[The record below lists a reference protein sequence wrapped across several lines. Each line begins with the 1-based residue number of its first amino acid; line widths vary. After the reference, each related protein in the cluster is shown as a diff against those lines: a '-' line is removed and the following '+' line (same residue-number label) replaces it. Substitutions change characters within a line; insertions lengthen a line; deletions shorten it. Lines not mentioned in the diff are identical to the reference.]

1 MTIHKSKMPSV
12 MRAIILTFAL
22 AVTFASAARADDLS
36 KSFNAEQ
43 SKEIEQVI
51 HDYLL
56 AHPEVLSEMSQKLQL
71 QQQQAEEQ
79 RMATAA
85 KAVQPISSVDHIR
98 GDVKA
103 PVKVIEFSDFEC
115 PYCKNFHASMKQT
128 MDDYGKDGKVAWVYR
143 HFPIDEI
150 HPKAR
155 KEAQAAECA
164 NELGGN
170 DAFWAFA
177 DRLFEIAP
185 SNNKLDLAQLPLIA
199 EFVHLDKAKF
209 AACLSGDDKGG
220 KYAAHIE
227 ANQKDG
233 AAAGGS
239 GTPYTLV
246 ISPKGEIFPING
258 AQPYRA
264 VKAIVDAALKQ

>member
-1 MTIHKSKMPSV
+1 MTTVTKFFF
-12 MRAIILTFAL
+12 TCAL
-22 AVTFASAARADDLS
+22 ALTLATSARAEDQSKLS
-36 KSFNAEQ
+36 DKFNSEQ

-56 AHPEVLSEMSQKLQL
+56 AHPEVLSEMLQKLQL

-79 RMATAA
+79 RMAATA
-85 KAVQPISSVDHIR
+85 KAVQPVSAEDHIR
-98 GDVKA
+98 GDA
-103 PVKVIEFSDFEC
+103 NALVKVIEFSDFEC
-115 PYCKNFHASMKQT
+115 PYCKSFHSSMKQM

-164 NELGGN
+164 GEIGGN
-170 DAFWAFA
+170 NAFWAFV
-177 DRLFEIAP
+177 DRLYEIAP
-185 SNNKLDLAQLPLIA
+185 SNNKLDLAQLPQIA
-199 EFVHLDKAKF
+199 EFVHLDKVKF
-209 AACLSGDDKGG
+209 AACLSGDEHGG

-246 ISPKGEIFPING
+246 ISPKGKIFPING
-258 AQPYRA
+258 AERYSA
-264 VKAIVDAALKQ
+264 VKATIEAALQQ

>member
-1 MTIHKSKMPSV
+1 MEIKMRSTIKFYFTFTL
-12 MRAIILTFAL
+12 ALTLATFAWAADQNK
-22 AVTFASAARADDLS
+22 AVTNFSAKQTS
-36 KSFNAEQ
+36 
-43 SKEIEQVI
+43 EIEQII

-56 AHPEVLSEMSQKLQL
+56 GHPEILRDMSQKLQL
-71 QQQQAEEQ
+71 QEQQAEEQ

-85 KAVQPISSVDHIR
+85 KGVQPISAGDHIR
-98 GDVKA
+98 GNIKA
-103 PVKVIEFSDFEC
+103 LVKVIEFSDFEC
-115 PYCKNFHASMKQT
+115 PYCKSFHASLKQM

-150 HPKAR
+150 HPKSR

-170 DAFWAFA
+170 DAFWAYA

-185 SNNKLDLAQLPLIA
+185 SNNRLDLAQLPQIA

-209 AACLSGDDKGG
+209 TACLSGDEQGG
-220 KYAAHIE
+220 KYAAHI
-227 ANQKDG
+227 AADHKDG

-258 AQPYRA
+258 AMSYSA
-264 VKAIVDAALKQ
+264 VKAIIDAALKS

>member
-1 MTIHKSKMPSV
+1 MKMKISTKLLFIFTLAMTL
-12 MRAIILTFAL
+12 ATF
-22 AVTFASAARADDLS
+22 ARADDQT
-36 KSFNAEQ
+36 KPNGNFNAEQ
-43 SKEIEQVI
+43 SGEIEQIVRE
-51 HDYLL
+51 YLL
-56 AHPEVLSEMSQKLQL
+56 GHPEILRDMSQKLDL

-79 RMATAA
+79 RMASAG
-85 KAVQPISSVDHIR
+85 KAVQPVSSEDHIR
-98 GDVKA
+98 GNIKA

-115 PYCKNFHASMKQT
+115 PYCKSFHASLQQM
-128 MDDYGKDGKVAWVYR
+128 MAEYGKDGQVAWVFR
-143 HFPIDEI
+143 HFPIDEL
-150 HPKAR
+150 HSKAR

-170 DAFWAFA
+170 DAFWAYA

-185 SNNKLDLAQLPLIA
+185 SNNRLDLAQLPQIA

-209 AACLSGDDKGG
+209 TDCLSGDEHGG
-220 KYAAHIE
+220 KYAAHIA

-246 ISPKGEIFPING
+246 IGPKGKIFPING
-258 AQPYRA
+258 AMPYSA
-264 VKAIVDAALKQ
+264 VKAIIDAALK

>member
-1 MTIHKSKMPSV
+1 MRSTIKFFF
-12 MRAIILTFAL
+12 TFTL
-22 AVTFASAARADDLS
+22 AVTFATFAWAQDQNKAVGN
-36 KSFNAEQ
+36 FNTEQ
-43 SKEIEQVI
+43 TGEIEQVI

-79 RMATAA
+79 RMAAAA
-85 KAVQPISSVDHIR
+85 KAVQPISAEDHIR
-98 GDVKA
+98 GDAKA

-115 PYCKNFHASMKQT
+115 PYCKSFHSSMKQM
-128 MDDYGKDGKVAWVYR
+128 MDDYGKDGKVTWVYR

-164 NELGGN
+164 GEIGGN
-170 DAFWAFA
+170 NAFWAFA

-185 SNNKLDLAQLPLIA
+185 SNNKLDLAQLPQIA

-209 AACLSGDDKGG
+209 AACLSGDERGG

-233 AAAGGS
+233 TASGGS
-239 GTPYTLV
+239 GTPYTLI
-246 ISPKGEIFPING
+246 ISPKGKIFPING
-258 AQPYRA
+258 AEPYSA
-264 VKAIVDAALKQ
+264 VKATIEAALQQ

>member
-1 MTIHKSKMPSV
+1 MTTAAKFFFTFV
-12 MRAIILTFAL
+12 LALTL
-22 AVTFASAARADDLS
+22 ATSARAEDQS
-36 KSFNAEQ
+36 KLISNFNTEQ

-56 AHPEVLSEMSQKLQL
+56 SHPEVLSEMSQKLQF

-85 KAVQPISSVDHIR
+85 KGVQPVSAVDHIR
-98 GDVKA
+98 GDLKA

-115 PYCKNFHASMKQT
+115 PYCKFFHASMKQV
-128 MDDYGKDGKVAWVYR
+128 MDDYSKDGKVAWVYR

-150 HPKAR
+150 HSKAR

-164 NELGGN
+164 GEIGGN

-177 DRLFEIAP
+177 DRLFDIAP
-185 SNNKLDLAQLPLIA
+185 SNNKLDLTQLPQIA
-199 EFVHLDKAKF
+199 DFVHLDKAKF
-209 AACLSGDDKGG
+209 AACLSGDEHGG

-264 VKAIVDAALKQ
+264 VKAIIDAALKQ

>member
-1 MTIHKSKMPSV
+1 MKTTIKLL
-12 MRAIILTFAL
+12 LTFTLGLTL
-22 AVTFASAARADDLS
+22 ASFAWADDPN
-36 KSFNAEQ
+36 KAGGTFNTEQ
-43 SKEIEQVI
+43 TKDMEQVI

-56 AHPEVLSEMSQKLQL
+56 GHPEILSEMAQKLQL
-71 QQQQAEEQ
+71 QEQQAEEQ

-85 KAVQPISSVDHIR
+85 KGVQPVSSEDHIR
-98 GDVKA
+98 GNPKA

-115 PYCKNFHASMKQT
+115 PFCKSFHASLQQM

-150 HPKAR
+150 HSKAR

-170 DAFWAFA
+170 DAFWAYTN
-177 DRLFEIAP
+177 RLFEITP
-185 SNNKLDLAQLPLIA
+185 SNNHLDLAQLPQIA

-209 AACLSGDDKGG
+209 DDCLSGDEHGG
-220 KYAAHIE
+220 KYAAHIT

-246 ISPKGEIFPING
+246 VSAKGEIFPING
-258 AQPYRA
+258 AMPYRA
-264 VKAIVDAALKQ
+264 VKAIIDTALKQ

>member
-1 MTIHKSKMPSV
+1 MEMN
-12 MRAIILTFAL
+12 MRSIFKFLFTFTLALTL
-22 AVTFASAARADDLS
+22 ASFARAED
-36 KSFNAEQ
+36 Q
-43 SKEIEQVI
+43 SKAGVNFSAKQTGEIEQLV

-56 AHPEVLSEMSQKLQL
+56 AHPEVLSEMAQKLQL
-71 QQQQAEEQ
+71 QQQQAEEL

-85 KAVQPISSVDHIR
+85 KGVQPVSAVDHIR
-98 GDVKA
+98 GNLNA
-103 PVKVIEFSDFEC
+103 PVKVIEFSPFEC
-115 PYCKNFHASMKQT
+115 PFCKSFHASLHQM
-128 MDDYGKDGKVAWVYR
+128 MDEYGKDGKVAWVYR
-143 HFPIDEI
+143 HFPIDEL
-150 HPKAR
+150 HSKAR

-170 DAFWAFA
+170 DAFWAYT

-185 SNNKLDLAQLPLIA
+185 SNNRLDLAQLPQIA

-209 AACLSGDDKGG
+209 TACLAGDEHGG

-233 AAAGGS
+233 AASGGA

-258 AQPYRA
+258 AMPYSA
-264 VKAIVDAALKQ
+264 VKATIDAALKS

>member
-1 MTIHKSKMPSV
+1 MEMKVKSTIKFLI
-12 MRAIILTFAL
+12 AFILTLTFAN
-22 AVTFASAARADDLS
+22 FAWAEDQNKAGD
-36 KSFNAEQ
+36 SFNAE
-43 SKEIEQVI
+43 KTGEIEQII

-56 AHPEVLSEMSQKLQL
+56 SHPEVLRDMSEKLQL

-79 RMATAA
+79 RMAAAA
-85 KAVQPISSVDHIR
+85 KGVQPVNLGDHIR
-98 GDVKA
+98 GNIKA

-115 PYCKNFHASMKQT
+115 PYCKSFHASLNHM

-143 HFPIDEI
+143 HFPLDDI

-170 DAFWAFA
+170 DAFWAYA

-185 SNNKLDLAQLPLIA
+185 SNNRLDLAQLPQIA
-199 EFVHLDKAKF
+199 EFIHLDKAKF
-209 AACLSGDDKGG
+209 AGCLSGNDKGG
-220 KYAAHIE
+220 KYASHIE

-233 AAAGGS
+233 VVAGGS

-246 ISPKGEIFPING
+246 ISPKGQIFPING
-258 AQPYRA
+258 AMPYRA
-264 VKAIVDAALKQ
+264 VKAIIDAALKS